1 MKLCLKKKERNNRIR
16 YDLEKLRNSQIANEY
31 KEKLELVLSQTNK
44 DDNNVTKIVSDI
56 EKAIHIT
63 AETIIGKYRRKKQPW
78 NTNDILD
85 LCDKIRVLNAL
96 KKNNSDIKEEYREIN
111 ISIRKQMKNAKE
123 NWIQEQCNAIN
134 EDMARGRSNKRAYQI
149 LKTLTNP
156 IKRKTMIIEDENQNN
171 KRIADN
177 ESLLKTWTEY
187 CNNLY
192 NYPIKP
198 NINKL
203 TNRNQ
208 NNTNIEETL
217 PILKSEVENAINMLK
232 NDKTPGNDNISAELI
247 KHGGESIIKIYTEIC
262 QHIWKIKIWQING
275 QNH

>member
-1 MKLCLKKKERNNRIR
+1 M
-16 YDLEKLRNSQIANEY
+16 
-31 KEKLELVLSQTNK
+31 
-44 DDNNVTKIVSDI
+44 
-56 EKAIHIT
+56 
-63 AETIIGKYRRKKQPW
+63 
-78 NTNDILD
+78 
-85 LCDKIRVLNAL
+85 CDKRRVLNAL

-134 EDMARGRSNKRAYQI
+134 EDMAIGRSNKRAYQI

-208 NNTNIEETL
+208 NNTDIEETL
-217 PILKSEVENAINMLK
+217 PILKSEVENAIYMLK
-232 NDKTPGNDNISAELI
+232 NDKTPGNNNISAELI
-247 KHGGESIIKIYTEIC
+247 KHGGESIIKIYTEMQKYMENINMARSMD
-262 QHIWKIKIWQING
+262 KIIDNSYSEKRWHKEMLTLSNTKPNTTSE
-275 QNH
+275 QNSIKNNIK

>member
-1 MKLCLKKKERNNRIR
+1 
-16 YDLEKLRNSQIANEY
+16 
-31 KEKLELVLSQTNK
+31 
-44 DDNNVTKIVSDI
+44 
-56 EKAIHIT
+56 
-63 AETIIGKYRRKKQPW
+63 
-78 NTNDILD
+78 
-85 LCDKIRVLNAL
+85 
-96 KKNNSDIKEEYREIN
+96 
-111 ISIRKQMKNAKE
+111 
-123 NWIQEQCNAIN
+123 
-134 EDMARGRSNKRAYQI
+134 MARGRSNKRAYQI

-208 NNTNIEETL
+208 NNTDIEETL
-217 PILKSEVENAINMLK
+217 PILKSEVENAIYMLK
-232 NDKTPGNDNISAELI
+232 NDKTPGNYNISAELI

-262 QHIWKIKIWQING
+262 QNIWKTKIWPDQWTKSLIIPIPKKGDTKKCSNYRTLSLIPHPSNILLRIILNRLIP
-275 QNH
+275 QAE